1 MKTLRLQKK
10 LLSNINILS
19 VVLTTSIMSAAIAAD
34 SANINNS
41 FYLGADAIY
50 SRMGFKQNYGNNI
63 FTKSAPGINAFVGY
77 TFNDI
82 VGLEVGYEIEKKQKK
97 KDLTINGVNYIAG
110 WRTPGALRGILN
122 SEVKQRHPYLGVTGK
137 VNINDKCFIAGLLGV
152 SVSHIH
158 ARYHLVD
165 AGVGIDETATF
176 SKTKPVA
183 MARLSVGYSITDKVD
198 VRAYTTWRNTSRF
211 KIESQENTP
220 GNLIKLRD
228 NFNVGL
234 GFVYNIV

>member
-1 MKTLRLQKK
+1 M
-10 LLSNINILS
+10 
-19 VVLTTSIMSAAIAAD
+19 
-34 SANINNS
+34 
-41 FYLGADAIY
+41 
-50 SRMGFKQNYGNNI
+50 
-63 FTKSAPGINAFVGY
+63 
-77 TFNDI
+77 
-82 VGLEVGYEIEKKQKK
+82 
-97 KDLTINGVNYIAG
+97 
-110 WRTPGALRGILN
+110 
-122 SEVKQRHPYLGVTGK
+122 
-137 VNINDKCFIAGLLGV
+137 
-152 SVSHIH
+152 SHIH
-158 ARYHLVD
+158 AKYTSVAKNVVENAR
-165 AGVGIDETATF
+165 F